1 MNMKITSLVLT
12 LGLLMPAGGLFAQ
25 EATSATK
32 NETEKHMCSEKCD
45 EKCAEKCEH
54 KSEAEC
60 KKAHHHKKGKKHC
73 KHCQE
78 KSEQ

>member
-32 NETEKHMCSEKCD
+32 NETEKHMCSEK
-45 EKCAEKCEH
+45 
-54 KSEAEC
+54 
-60 KKAHHHKKGKKHC
+60 
-73 KHCQE
+73 
-78 KSEQ
+78 